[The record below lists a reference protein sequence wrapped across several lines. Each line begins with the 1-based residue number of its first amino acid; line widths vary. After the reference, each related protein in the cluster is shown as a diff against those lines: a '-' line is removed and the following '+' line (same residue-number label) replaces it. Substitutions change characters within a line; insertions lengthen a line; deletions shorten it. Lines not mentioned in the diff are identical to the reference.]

1 MTAIVREICRRGRIV
16 FLALAGWLTLHG
28 VAWAQLPKKEEG
40 PKLNSSTYVMAYM
53 LVIFGVALGILLV
66 CRSSNRR
73 ERAKP
78 EQFGESKA
86 GEKEGDKDEKKK

>member
-1 MTAIVREICRRGRIV
+1 MKFVRTIRRGSRIAFFALV
-16 FLALAGWLTLHG
+16 GWLAVYGVALAQ
-28 VAWAQLPKKEEG
+28 VPPKKEDH
-40 PKLNSSTYVMAYM
+40 PSLNSSVYVMAYG
-53 LVIFGVALGILLV
+53 LVILGIALGMLFV

-86 GEKEGDKDEKKK
+86 LKQDDDE

>member
-1 MTAIVREICRRGRIV
+1 MISVRQLWRAGRIA
-16 FLALAGWLTLHG
+16 FFALAGWLTVYGAALAQGPVKPRESESVGSG
-28 VAWAQLPKKEEG
+28 V
-40 PKLNSSTYVMAYM
+40 YVMAYG
-53 LVIFGVALGILLV
+53 LVILGIALGMLFV

-86 GEKEGDKDEKKK
+86 LKPEDE

>member
-1 MTAIVREICRRGRIV
+1 MRFVRACWRGGRIA
-16 FLALAGWLTLHG
+16 FWALVGWLAFCNA
-28 VAWAQLPKKEEG
+28 AWAAITTAPSDPSKG
-40 PKLNSSTYVMAYM
+40 LNSSTYVLAYI
-53 LVIFGVALGILLV
+53 LVIFGIALGMLFV

-86 GEKEGDKDEKKK
+86 LKKEDDE